1 MHKMAQTGDALSRLR
16 VLMSGTSSL
25 VKIDPLFAYIVP
37 SDDAHQGEYIA
48 ARDRRRAF
56 ITGFTG
62 SAGTAVI
69 TQNKALLWTD
79 GRYFQQAEKQLDENW
94 ELMKDGMPDVLTLT
108 QWLQKNCQKG
118 DRIGVDANLYSTR
131 AWNTLTSAFE
141 NTGCILT
148 AVKENLIDL
157 VWDEQPAQPSN
168 PVITLDVKFAG
179 KYVSEKLKEVREKME
194 AQNAKVLV
202 VTALD
207 EIAYFL
213 NLRGSDISSNPVFF
227 AYVIVTDKDVLLFI
241 EPSRITDEIEK
252 HFKTNNVEVTIKK
265 YDEIFSTLETLANET
280 DGKVWIS
287 STSSQSLTNLVVKE
301 KRHQDI
307 TPLSV
312 MKAIKNDVEAKGM
325 QDCHV
330 RDGVA
335 LVQYF
340 AWLQNEVENK
350 RTVTE
355 ISGATKLAEF
365 RSTKEHFKG
374 LSFGTISGSGP
385 NGSIIHYSPQNETDR
400 KITDQEMYLCD
411 SGAQYLDGTTDVT
424 RTWHFGNPTDY
435 EKECFTRVLKG
446 QIQMGSLIF
455 PNKVKGRALDSLARK
470 FLWDYGLDY
479 NHGTGHGIGSFL
491 NVHEG
496 PMGIGTRDYPDDPG
510 LQVNMFLSNE
520 PGYYEDGKF
529 GIRIEDIVQIVNATN
544 AAHNFAGRG
553 ALTFHTV
560 TLCPIHTK
568 LIKVEL
574 LTEVERT
581 LLNNYHKRVRDT
593 LLPLLDANDT
603 LTREW
608 LVKETQPI

>member
-1 MHKMAQTGDALSRLR
+1 MKATGDALSRLR
-16 VLMSGTSSL
+16 NLMTGST
-25 VKIDPLFAYIVP
+25 IDIEPLFAYIVP
-37 SDDAHQGEYIA
+37 SDDAHQSEYIA
-48 ARDRRRAF
+48 PRDRRRAF

-69 TQNKALLWTD
+69 TQKEALIWTD
-79 GRYFQQAEKQLDENW
+79 GRYFQQAEKELGKDW
-94 ELMKDGMPDVLTLT
+94 TLMKDGMPEVLTLT
-108 QWLQKNCQKG
+108 QWLQKNCKQG

-131 AWNTLTSAFE
+131 AWNTLANAFE
-141 NTGCILT
+141 NQGCVLT
-148 AVKENLIDL
+148 AVKPNLIDL
-157 VWDEQPAQPSN
+157 VWDNQPSQPNN
-168 PVITLDVKFAG
+168 PVISLDVQFAG
-179 KYVSEKLKEVREKME
+179 KLVDEKLKEVREKME
-194 AQNAKVLV
+194 AQGAKVLV

-207 EIAYFL
+207 EIAYIL
-213 NLRGSDISSNPVFF
+213 NLRGSDINSNPVFF
-227 AYVIVTDKDVLLFI
+227 SYVIITDKDVLFFI
-241 EPSRITDEIEK
+241 EESRVTDEIRT
-252 HFKTNNVEVTIKK
+252 HFTKNNVNVQVKK
-265 YDEIFSTLETLANET
+265 YDEVHSTLEALAKDT
-280 DGKVWIS
+280 DGKVWVS
-287 STSSQSLTNLVVKE
+287 LGSSQSLTDLVPKE

-307 TPLSV
+307 TPINV
-312 MKAIKNDVEAKGM
+312 MKALKNDVEAQGM
-325 QDCHV
+325 RNCHV

-340 AWLQNEVENK
+340 AWLENEVLNK
-350 RTVTE
+350 RKVTE
-355 ISGATKLAEF
+355 ISGATKLEGF
-365 RSTKEHFKG
+365 RKTKENFKG

-385 NGSIIHYSPQNETDR
+385 NGSIIHYSPSADSDR
-400 KITDQEMYLCD
+400 DITDQEIYLCD

-424 RTWHFGNPTDY
+424 RTWHFGQPTDY

-446 QIQMGSLIF
+446 QMQMGSLIF
-455 PNKVKGRALDSLARK
+455 PNKVKGRSLDSLARK

-544 AAHNFAGRG
+544 AANNFMGRG

-568 LIKVEL
+568 LIKVDL
-574 LTEVERT
+574 LTEAERIQ
-581 LLNNYHKRVRDT
+581 LNNYHKRVNET
-593 LLPLLDANDT
+593 LLPLLDADDK
-603 LTREW
+603 LTRDW
-608 LVKETQPI
+608 LIKETQPI